1 MPSEDNLVI
10 TSVFDGPLTGGTPKG
25 VELYVIN
32 DINDL
37 SAYGIGSANNG
48 GGTDGQEFTF
58 PAVTAAAGDYIYLA
72 SDSASFNN
80 WFGFN
85 SDYVTGIMSINGD
98 DAIELFYSGSVI
110 DVFGD
115 IDVDGNGEPWE
126 YMDGWAYRNNSTGP
140 DGGSFTLANWS
151 FSGPNALDGELLNS
165 TAASPIPNGTYT
177 HAGNSAI
184 NTYTMDVTAAGS
196 MDYTFAGDFSGTDP
210 AININLGRY
219 TCFQCKCTWT
229 SVLDKRCARHRKR
242 KWSCRCKQWNQF
254 QHNYLDTYCCR
265 YVLLQLRISLYDDQY
280 HYGRCTRYFLC
291 MG

>member
-1 MPSEDNLVI
+1 MPNGNWYFFDGTLDDLGYWNRALSESEIQQLYASCTSPITLNSIPDQSSCAGDLVTLTANATVPSEDNLVI

-165 TAASPIPNGTYT
+165 TAASPVPAGTIT
-177 HAGNSAI
+177 RMLVIALSI
-184 NTYTMDVTAAGS
+184 
-196 MDYTFAGDFSGTDP
+196 
-210 AININLGRY
+210 
-219 TCFQCKCTWT
+219 
-229 SVLDKRCARHRKR
+229 
-242 KWSCRCKQWNQF
+242 
-254 QHNYLDTYCCR
+254 
-265 YVLLQLRISLYDDQY
+265 RI
-280 HYGRCTRYFLC
+280 RW
-291 MG
+291 M